1 MPAHYVPL
9 DALGISV
16 DAVVFFVVAI
26 TTFRSPAAG
35 VAALVCIEPFGFH
48 RDVGHTT
55 ITLAKVALVAAML
68 ALALRRPPLAV
79 LGDPAARGIALAGLA
94 VAGATA
100 LSIVHAAHHGPVLR
114 ETLKAL
120 EYLALFAVVVVATRA
135 DRRGDYS
142 AYAFAGVVIAVGL
155 LALRQEWSG
164 APSGLWFHD
173 HPIPRIAG
181 PLEGP
186 NQLAGYLGIA
196 LSAVFAIRLGRQ
208 RAAFHDGAL
217 GVGAASLVLTISR
230 TGLLCGAL
238 SLALVG
244 LLSQSRV
251 PRRAPLLAFAGGAI
265 FGVAILAL
273 AGYQATHSSAG
284 FHLLGR
290 FSDVAE
296 AGKPGSVG
304 TRSQLWR
311 AALLL
316 WHRSPLLGIGAG
328 NFELALPS
336 AGYPHLRTHANS
348 LYLQALAEGGV
359 VLLAATLALTFFSI
373 WTFARGPFR
382 LPLVTAAF
390 AASVGFATHQIFD
403 LLVFFPK
410 VGDLFWIVLG
420 LGAATVDAERAK
432 TRSVMPVP
440 EAPPSER

>member
-1 MPAHYVPL
+1 MPAHFVPL
-9 DALGISV
+9 DALGVSV
-16 DAVVFFVVAI
+16 YAVVFFAVAF
-26 TTFRSPAAG
+26 TTFRAPAAG
-35 VAALVCIEPFGFH
+35 VAALICLEPFGFH

-55 ITLAKVALVAAML
+55 FTLAKVALVAAIL
-68 ALALRRPPLAV
+68 ALALRRPRLTV

-94 VAGATA
+94 VAAATA
-100 LSIVHAAHHGPVLR
+100 LSIVHAAHRGPVLR

-120 EYLALFAVVVVATRA
+120 EYLALFATVIVATRA
-135 DRRGDYS
+135 DPRTRCS
-142 AYAFAGVVIAVGL
+142 AYAFAGAVIVVGL

-164 APSGLWFHD
+164 AQSGLWFHD

-196 LSAVFAIRLGRQ
+196 LSAVLASRLTRK
-208 RAAFHDGAL
+208 RAPFHDGAI
-217 GVGAASLVLTISR
+217 GIGAASLVLTISR
-230 TGLLCGAL
+230 TGLACGAL
-238 SLALVG
+238 SLGIVA
-244 LLSQSRV
+244 LLSRSRA
-251 PRRAPLLAFAGGAI
+251 PRRAPLLAFGGGAI
-265 FGVAILAL
+265 FGVLILAL
-273 AGYQATHSSAG
+273 AGYEATHSSAG

-296 AGKPGSVG
+296 AEKPGSVG

-316 WHRSPLLGIGAG
+316 WHRSPLVGIGAG
-328 NFELALPS
+328 NFELELPS
-336 AGYPHLRTHANS
+336 VGYPQLRTHANS

-359 VLLAATLALTFFSI
+359 ILLAATLALTFFSI

-390 AASVGFATHQIFD
+390 AASIGFAIHQIFD

-420 LGAATVDAERAK
+420 LGAAALDAER
-432 TRSVMPVP
+432 RGP
-440 EAPPSER
+440 ERVAPEVLPSQR